1 MMIRMKLKEKT
12 MGKIILL
19 AETGSDITDE
29 VAEKYG
35 IYIVPMHVSFGEV
48 TKDDATFPAEEVC
61 EFYERT
67 GKLPKTSGSVPED
80 FEKIFDRIH
89 GEHPDGQIL
98 YLAYSSVTTCS
109 YQSGQIA
116 AEGRDYVTSI
126 DTKHVSV
133 GQYAVVVTM
142 AELLKKHPE
151 WTVSEAAEKAREVS
165 ESVRMCFVPDK
176 LEFLRAGGRVSN
188 TAALC
193 GTLLKIH
200 PQIDILDGYLKAT
213 KKHRGSMKKIVAGLV
228 TDYIREHK
236 LDLDEIWLICSPR
249 MSDEVRENAE
259 GAALKCGAKKVTW
272 VQTGGVIT
280 THGGPGA
287 FGVVGISGKM

>member
-1 MMIRMKLKEKT
+1 

-19 AETGSDITDE
+19 AETGSDITKD

-35 IYIVPMHVSFGEV
+35 IYIVPMHVTFGEE

-89 GEHPDGQIL
+89 EEHADGQIL
-98 YLAYSSVTTCS
+98 YLAYSAVTTCS
-109 YQSGQIA
+109 YQSAQIA
-116 AEGRDYVTSI
+116 AQGRDYVTSV

-133 GQYAVVVTM
+133 GQYVVVVTM

-151 WTVSEAAEKAREVS
+151 WTVSEAAKKAKEVS
-165 ESVRMCFVPDK
+165 ESVRMCFVPDT

-188 TAALC
+188 ATAIC
-193 GTLLKIH
+193 GALLKIH
-200 PQIDILDGYLKAT
+200 PQIDIVDGYLKAT
-213 KKHRGSMKKIVAGLV
+213 KKHRGSMKKIVGKL
-228 TDYIREHK
+228 TSDYIREQK
-236 LDLDEIWLICSPR
+236 LDLGKIWLICTPR
-249 MSDEVRENAE
+249 MSDDVRKNAE
-259 GAALKCGAKKVTW
+259 EAALACGAKKVEW

-280 THGGPGA
+280 AHGGPGA